1 MLTWCGSS
9 LVPLGPDL
17 MSVGLGLELRQ
28 EITGTYKNVLLLEE
42 QNGDGRGP
50 DALCL
55 R

>member
-1 MLTWCGSS
+1 
-9 LVPLGPDL
+9 